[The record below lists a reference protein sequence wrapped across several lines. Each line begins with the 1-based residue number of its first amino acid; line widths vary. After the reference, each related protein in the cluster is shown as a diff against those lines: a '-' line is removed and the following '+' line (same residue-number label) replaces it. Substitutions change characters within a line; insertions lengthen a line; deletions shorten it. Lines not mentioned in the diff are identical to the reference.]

1 MEDNRILIEKVRV
14 EKHLELYLTTKS
26 NINYND
32 MLTLEYDGKSYY
44 FRPTEVIINKEG
56 ITAIVKERGYWGDK
70 LGRRKDVNY
79 KDLLGLEVFVVTDEN
94 VIKRVDEESTYC

>member
-1 MEDNRILIEKVRV
+1 MEDNRILIEKVRI

-32 MLTLEYDGKSYY
+32 MLTLEYNGESYY
-44 FRPTEVIINKEG
+44 FRPTEVITSKECV
-56 ITAIVKERGYWGDK
+56 TAIVKERGYWMDK

-79 KDLLGLEVFVVTDEN
+79 KDLIGMEVFIVTDVD
-94 VIKRVDEESTYC
+94 VIKKVDTESTYC